1 MPAHCL
7 STNQR
12 KEICVHGCFLMFA
25 EDDRND
31 EEIVCEKACMLYLVV
46 LLSLMTSL
54 FEQALVALFY

>member
-1 MPAHCL
+1 M
-7 STNQR
+7 
-12 KEICVHGCFLMFA
+12 A

-31 EEIVCEKACMLYLVV
+31 KGTVFERACMLYLVV